1 MKASENLQ
9 TNQYDVSVT
18 DEGDLVFHLLG
29 KMDASNAARL
39 IDELSAIVKDR
50 GPSSLTVD
58 LKEVSY
64 MDDFGV
70 LVLMELRNKMVDKK
84 GQFFLENTNDE
95 IEKTL
100 SILKFADLGKRVS
113 LGKRKSTPR
122 VLIRLGDATIRHVA
136 DVKFLISFV
145 GSVFMELIYVLLH
158 PKSLRRD
165 DTLLAMQKTGVD
177 ALPIVGLI
185 SFLMGLIMAFMSSA
199 QLQQFGAN
207 IYVASLVGL
216 AMVRELGPLMTG
228 IIVAGR
234 SGSAFASEIGTMRI
248 SDEIDALFTM
258 GFVPTRFLVVP
269 KMVAAVIVLPFL
281 TLFSDLFAIIG
292 GLVVGVSMLN
302 LTANGYIAQ
311 TVKTLYLFDV
321 FWGFLK
327 SGVFA
332 LIITW
337 IGCLRGFQVKGGAA
351 SVGEATTSAVV
362 SSIFLIVVANSI
374 FAVIYHYWG

>member
-1 MKASENLQ
+1 MVLHLQ
-9 TNQYDVSVT
+9 G
-18 DEGDLVFHLLG
+18 EMG
-29 KMDASNAARL
+29 ASNAARL
-39 IDELSAIVKDR
+39 IEELNTIIKER
-50 GPSSLTVD
+50 EPSSLTVD

-64 MDDFGV
+64 LDDFGV
-70 LVLMELRNKMVDKK
+70 LVLMELRNGMIDR
-84 GQFFLENTNDE
+84 GQFSLENAGGE

-100 SILKFADLGKRVS
+100 SILHFADLGKRIS
-113 LGKRKSTPR
+113 LGKRKDR
-122 VLIRLGDATIRHVA
+122 QKVLVRLGEAAIRHA
-136 DVKFLISFV
+136 RDVKNLISFV
-145 GSVFMELIYVLLH
+145 GSVLMELIHVLVH
-158 PKSLRRD
+158 PRSLRRD
-165 DTLLAMQKTGVD
+165 DTILAMQNTGVD

-258 GFVPTRFLVVP
+258 GFSPTRFLVIP
-269 KMVAAVIVLPFL
+269 KMAATVIVLPLL
-281 TLFSDLFAIIG
+281 TLFSDLFAIMG
-292 GLVVGVSMLN
+292 GLLVGVFMLH
-302 LTANGYIAQ
+302 LTASGYITQ
-311 TVKTLYLFDV
+311 TIKTLYLFDI

-332 LIITW
+332 MLITW
-337 IGCLRGFQVKGGAA
+337 IGCLRGFQVRGGAA
-351 SVGEATTSAVV
+351 SVGAATTSAVV
-362 SSIFLIVVANSI
+362 SSIFMIVVANSI